1 MRVSAFRSWICTY
14 FSIKCNLLTKFIY
27 SCNGDLVQPCLVA
40 PETHFDSSVIQT
52 ELPNRNHE
60 RASIILILM
69 FLLVLLFTLVAV
81 SVFYIRKWQRRN
93 RFFAHARLNEN
104 VEEITNPIFDYS
116 AAIEADDAPVATT
129 KFDGNNDKVNTITQV
144 KI

>member
-1 MRVSAFRSWICTY
+1 MI
-14 FSIKCNLLTKFIY
+14 
-27 SCNGDLVQPCLVA
+27 QPCLVG
-40 PETHFDSSVIQT
+40 PDTHFDGSVIQT
-52 ELPNRNHE
+52 ELPNENHE
-60 RASIILILM
+60 KASMILILI

-116 AAIEADDAPVATT
+116 AAIEADDTHPVATT
-129 KFDGNNDKVNTITQV
+129 KFDGNNDKVKKKRSVYGFADNY
-144 KI
+144 